1 MRKSGRCLLRGK
13 GLSLLLVALLTSAV
27 TVGCGPQYATDDQ
40 MMEYA
45 ATVTHGEKAEFVEKI
60 GDRRLH
66 FKTERGVE
74 FDVWTFDKDI
84 KIDGSHVCYTD
95 EYGIADDYED
105 GVCNLY
111 KAEIEKLIADCG
123 FKIVVYS
130 PQFDCLSAFTLAIDE
145 PISEEQTDTVN
156 AFLTGLRDIA
166 KREAAAHSD
175 GFSVKFDCN
184 AYWHGA
190 DGYYKAGITGEGWNM
205 SITASTPDASLD
217 IRQWAH
223 TNALSDNVVSPDR
236 NGVLLEVAGE
246 ASDR

>member
-84 KIDGSHVCYTD
+84 KIDGKRTAQDVAVREGQTVEVWLPD
-95 EYGIADDYED
+95 ELFEGGKNKTEPENVKELAAF
-105 GVCNLY
+105 VR
-111 KAEIEKLIADCG
+111 KQEKVLKE
-123 FKIVVYS
+123 KI
-130 PQFDCLSAFTLAIDE
+130 
-145 PISEEQTDTVN
+145 
-156 AFLTGLRDIA
+156 
-166 KREAAAHSD
+166 
-175 GFSVKFDCN
+175 
-184 AYWHGA
+184 
-190 DGYYKAGITGEGWNM
+190 
-205 SITASTPDASLD
+205 
-217 IRQWAH
+217 
-223 TNALSDNVVSPDR
+223 
-236 NGVLLEVAGE
+236 
-246 ASDR
+246 